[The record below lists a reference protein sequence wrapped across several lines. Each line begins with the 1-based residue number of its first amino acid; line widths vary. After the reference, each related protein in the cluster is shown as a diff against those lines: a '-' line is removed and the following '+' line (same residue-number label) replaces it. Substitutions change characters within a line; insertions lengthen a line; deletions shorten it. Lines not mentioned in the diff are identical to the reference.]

1 MIRDKRNDAITVYR
15 YRRHNSMA
23 RGEGGD
29 GGEGAMEKSTAKLF
43 TESIE
48 RGMPATF
55 PCLIDIHQA
64 NNHRDEHNK
73 PPRAL
78 HPSPPSSVCLLWTR
92 LGFREMSGGSAKNA
106 HRNFTN
112 LQPPLST
119 QKTASTWLLF
129 LLLVFSESLPSL
141 MNFNAAYD
149 NFFLPSLSPLLTNDQ
164 VVEPNG
170 SMPLL

>member
-15 YRRHNSMA
+15 YRQHNSMA
-23 RGEGGD
+23 RE

-73 PPRAL
+73 PLVLCA
-78 HPSPPSSVCLLWTR
+78 PPPLLFRVLWTR

-112 LQPPLST
+112 QPPLST
-119 QKTASTWLLF
+119 QKTASTWLL

-149 NFFLPSLSPLLTNDQ
+149 NFFLPSFSPY
-164 VVEPNG
+164 
-170 SMPLL
+170 